1 MPRKN
6 YTILHDELVSGL
18 DRCLD
23 VAKIAFPETKFAEAE
38 SFNFSAFGLQPEL
51 SQHFAEAFFA
61 YGFDKRP
68 ATRKAA
74 YDAIKRFFEFLEVRS
89 TRGNRI
95 ERALDLSRDVFN
107 EYRLWLLAR
116 QTKAGA
122 SVYYNTTR
130 RVVLSLSRVAPEG
143 FRVCEVP
150 RFGTGPG
157 SRPRAGLPVEIAE
170 QVLAAAREERKSVW
184 ETFQRGQ
191 ELVADASRRID
202 TDQLVSLPVAAYTAD
217 LGLLLLYICEAY
229 GGVVPIGYCNQREGK
244 YDWRLIEGIAA
255 HGGVDAISRYL
266 HATARTL
273 APFLIL
279 IGDGTWAN
287 AEALLQFRRNCL
299 RGDEVF
305 PYRVNVVWDKPRAR
319 REQRRSFD
327 SRKTGSVPR
336 LIEQVLV
343 LTSRLVPFVRKRE
356 QDALFLARGT
366 RWIGIPA
373 NESDESVINL
383 ALEDFVRR
391 HRLQDLSGSP
401 RRLRLSDLRPT
412 AMKRELRRGRDIASV
427 QRLANHRFVSTT
439 VRYVDDVLSEEA
451 TRAIAAAQESL
462 YERPDAMRVSV
473 QIGLAERPGL
483 ACSDP
488 TNGRGPG
495 ASVGQL
501 CPNWLAELLN
511 PNLIVP
517 GEPKYVARL
526 LQVRQQLRASQER
539 MLARRFE
546 LLYRPCLDAL
556 ESALGHFEDPTLL
569 EQAHELVSTLPP
581 LIRLEIA

>member
-1 MPRKN
+1 MN
-6 YTILHDELVSGL
+6 GT
-18 DRCLD
+18 
-23 VAKIAFPETKFAEAE
+23 
-38 SFNFSAFGLQPEL
+38 SAPF
-51 SQHFAEAFFA
+51 
-61 YGFDKRP
+61 
-68 ATRKAA
+68 
-74 YDAIKRFFEFLEVRS
+74 RS
-89 TRGNRI
+89 TLLQHTSTPSGAPLVTTSVPSGPPTSTLTRRRSKSNGNS
-95 ERALDLSRDVFN
+95 A
-107 EYRLWLLAR
+107 RLWY
-116 QTKAGA
+116 
-122 SVYYNTTR
+122 S
-130 RVVLSLSRVAPEG
+130 
-143 FRVCEVP
+143 
-150 RFGTGPG
+150 
-157 SRPRAGLPVEIAE
+157 EIA
-170 QVLAAAREERKSVW
+170 
-184 ETFQRGQ
+184 G
-191 ELVADASRRID
+191 
-202 TDQLVSLPVAAYTAD
+202 
-217 LGLLLLYICEAY
+217 
-229 GGVVPIGYCNQREGK
+229 
-244 YDWRLIEGIAA
+244 
-255 HGGVDAISRYL
+255 
-266 HATARTL
+266 
-273 APFLIL
+273 
-279 IGDGTWAN
+279 
-287 AEALLQFRRNCL
+287 CL
-299 RGDEVF
+299 
-305 PYRVNVVWDKPRAR
+305 W
-319 REQRRSFD
+319 
-327 SRKTGSVPR
+327 
-336 LIEQVLV
+336 
-343 LTSRLVPFVRKRE
+343 
-356 QDALFLARGT
+356 
-366 RWIGIPA
+366 A

-383 ALEDFVRR
+383 VLEDFVRR

-401 RRLRLSDLRPT
+401 LRLRLSDLRPT